1 MPNVVAPVAAV
12 GLTICAMR
20 GALGQE
26 RPLLEPPEFVLSQWT
41 TAAGLPQNSVTA
53 IAQTPDGYLWVGTF
67 GGLARFDGSTFR
79 FAQRVDSAGQH
90 TDRILSLAAG
100 RDSALWIGTEAGLL
114 RYRDGRFEVF
124 TVANGLPDDEVSAL
138 HVDSGGTLW
147 IGTARGGLAR
157 FDGRRFQAVPAP
169 DGSRLSYVFSIA
181 ETNDRTIWINLANSF
196 VIIAAGGD
204 TARMPRDRRS
214 ESFVLEEP
222 SGARW
227 FQRAGGLI
235 RVHGDVVRRFGPG
248 DGLPVR
254 ATMTGNT
261 ETGYWLATA
270 NDGLFFFLPG
280 RPRAQVTQYPL
291 PDGRR
296 RYRVRSSFVDR
307 DGNVWFGTDASG
319 LLLAQR
325 NLFTT
330 YTSAHG
336 LSHEVMT
343 AVFGDAA
350 GTMWVGTNCGG
361 LNAVQRARGVVR
373 TFKPRRPN
381 DPAGDPCVFSITE
394 SPAGTLWIGTWGG
407 GLTRLRNGTE
417 ERIRNT
423 GLRDSV
429 LLALFTDRSGTVWVG
444 MNSGGLA
451 ALRDG
456 RVVASYDTADGLP
469 HNSVRAIYQ
478 SRDGSLWLGTLGGL
492 SRLSDGRFTN
502 YGAAKGLSSQHVR
515 AIHEDADGNLW
526 IGTYGGGMNL
536 LRGDSITAI
545 RREDGLAEDVVS
557 SILED
562 DFGRLWTSG
571 NLGVARVAR
580 SELLN
585 FANRTT
591 RRVRS
596 VLYGTDDG
604 LILAE
609 TNGGFQPA
617 AWKDRE
623 GRLWYP
629 TVRGVAVVDPA
640 RARVEDPP
648 PDVSVEQVIV
658 NGEPRAAI
666 DAIVV
671 GPGRTNLEFRYAGLS
686 LSAPRHLTFRYR
698 LISFDD
704 EWVDAGSRRAAYY
717 PRLPPGQYRFLVTA
731 ANRDGV
737 WNTRGAEVPVRVSGP
752 FWTSLRFRAAAILTV
767 LLVAVLVM
775 RRRAMAARR
784 WRDAHEE
791 FARRLI
797 ESQEHE
803 RKRVAGELHDGL
815 GQELLVIKNRA
826 LLALRGQGEG
836 SGSVRDQLEQINAV
850 ATQSLDGV
858 RGLAHNLTPYQLDHL
873 GLSAALRTMIDTASH
888 ASDVRFEQQ
897 VDDVDGVLSKEGEI
911 NLYRIVQEAIT
922 NVVRH
927 SRATTAAVQVRR
939 AANTI
944 SVIVRDDGR
953 GFHVRRDGA
962 GRLGGGFGLTGIAE
976 RTRIIDGRLNVVSAP
991 GQGTRLE
998 LDVPLRSTNSTS
1010 GDTR

>member
-1 MPNVVAPVAAV
+1 MPNVVVPVAAV
-12 GLTICAMR
+12 GLTICAIR
-20 GALGQE
+20 VALGQE

-41 TAAGLPQNSVTA
+41 TADGLPQNSVTA
-53 IAQTPDGYLWVGTF
+53 IAQTADGYLWVGTF
-67 GGLARFDGSTFR
+67 GGLARFDGSTFH
-79 FAQRVDSAGQH
+79 FAPRVDSAGQH
-90 TDRILSLAAG
+90 TDRVLSLAVG

-114 RYRDGRFEVF
+114 RYRNGRFDVY
-124 TVANGLPDDEVSAL
+124 TTRNGLPDDEVSAL
-138 HVDSGGTLW
+138 HVGADGTLW

-157 FDGRRFQAVPAP
+157 FDGRAFRTVPAA
-169 DGSRLSYVFSIA
+169 DGSRLSYVFSIM
-181 ETNDRTIWINLANSF
+181 ETGDGTIWVNLPNSY
-196 VIIAAGGD
+196 VTVDAGRD
-204 TARMPRDRRS
+204 TARMPQDGRW
-214 ESFVLEEP
+214 ESLILEES

-227 FQRAGGLI
+227 FQRAGGLT
-235 RVHGDVVRRFGPG
+235 RVHGDSVRRFGPG
-248 DGLPVR
+248 EGLPAR
-254 ATMTGNT
+254 ATVVGNGDS
-261 ETGYWLATA
+261 GYWFATA
-270 NDGLFFFLPG
+270 NDGLFFFHAD

-291 PDGRR
+291 LDGRR

-307 DGNVWFGTDASG
+307 SGNVWFGTDASG

-330 YTSAHG
+330 YTAAHG

-361 LNAVQRARGVVR
+361 VNAVRRARGVVR

-381 DPAGDPCVFSITE
+381 DPAGDPCVFSVTE
-394 SPAGTLWIGTWGG
+394 SPPGTLWVGTWGG
-407 GLTRLRNGTE
+407 GLTRLRDGIE
-417 ERIRNT
+417 ERLRNT

-429 LLALFTDRSGTVWVG
+429 LLSLFTDRAGTVWVG

-451 ALRDG
+451 AMRDG
-456 RVVASYDTADGLP
+456 RVVASYDTADGLA
-469 HNSVRAIYQ
+469 HNSVRAIHQ
-478 SRDGSLWLGTLGGL
+478 TRDGSLWLGTLGGL
-492 SRLSDGRFTN
+492 SRFSEGRFTT
-502 YGAAKGLSSQHVR
+502 YGAAEGLSSLHVR
-515 AIHEDADGNLW
+515 AIHEDMDGHLW
-526 IGTYGGGMNL
+526 IGTYGGGINL
-536 LRGDSITAI
+536 LRGDSIVAI

-562 DFGRLWTSG
+562 DVGRLWTSG
-571 NLGVARVAR
+571 NLGVARVSR
-580 SELLN
+580 SDLLN
-585 FANRTT
+585 FANGTA

-604 LILAE
+604 LMLAE

-623 GRLWYP
+623 GRFWYP
-629 TVRGVAVVDPA
+629 TVRGVAVIDPA
-640 RARVEDPP
+640 RARADDPP
-648 PDVSVEQVIV
+648 PAVSVEQVIV
-658 NGEPRAAI
+658 NGEPRAAV

-698 LISFDD
+698 LVGFDD
-704 EWVDAGSRRAAYY
+704 EWVEAGARRAAYY

-737 WNTRGAEVPVRVSGP
+737 WNARGAEVPVRVSGP
-752 FWTSLRFRAAAILTV
+752 FWTSLRFRAAAALTV
-767 LLVAVLVM
+767 LLIGMVAM

-826 LLALRGQGEG
+826 LLALRGDG
-836 SGSVRDQLEQINAV
+836 SAAVRDQLEHINAV

-873 GLSAALRTMIDTASH
+873 GLSAALRAMIETASN
-888 ASDVRFEQQ
+888 ASDVGFEQQ
-897 VDDVDGVLSKEGEI
+897 VDDVDGVLSTEAEI
-911 NLYRIVQEAIT
+911 NLYRIVQEAVT

-927 SRATTAAVQVRR
+927 SGASAAAVQVRR
-939 AANTI
+939 AGNAL

-976 RTRIIDGRLNVVSAP
+976 RARILDGRLNVVSAP

-998 LDVPLRSTNSTS
+998 LDVPMRGGPAAWGSS
-1010 GDTR
+1010 R